1 MLFRTNQLVTL
12 NMTYLRTSRFLHVF
26 FSEVLPSYNFIIV
39 SFLMLLS
46 RFYRDKLMKLKI
58 SRIYINNVI
67 FSFSFNEYDL
77 ASKKRKSQK
86 EKSAVQRFGFAINA

>member
-12 NMTYLRTSRFLHVF
+12 NMPYLRTSRVLHVF

-67 FSFSFNEYDL
+67 FSFSFNE
-77 ASKKRKSQK
+77 KKIELLDPQK
-86 EKSAVQRFGFAINA
+86 FFINSCTTFIRF